1 MSKNVVQ
8 FIHKGDFNCL
18 ETFLVKAVRIKPII
32 RAVLDKY
39 GKRGVEVLRE
49 ATPKNTGKTADSWF
63 YKIEEDQ
70 NGNLKISWHNNNM
83 ANNYVPI
90 VILLRYGHATRNGGF
105 VQGNDFITPAIDE
118 TFHRMANEAWKEV
131 NDERKR

>member
-1 MSKNVVQ
+1 
-8 FIHKGDFNCL
+8 
-18 ETFLVKAVRIKPII
+18 
-32 RAVLDKY
+32 
-39 GKRGVEVLRE
+39 
-49 ATPKNTGKTADSWF
+49 
-63 YKIEEDQ
+63 
-70 NGNLKISWHNNNM
+70 M